1 MGKRLE
7 IPVEEKETLILEC
20 LSGRLRMR
28 EAARRAGVG
37 HSTMHF
43 WISRYRT
50 EGRAAL
56 AEDGNQS
63 KRSYS
68 AEVRQKAV
76 EEYLSGQGSSMA
88 IAEKYKLRSGN
99 LVLEWVREYHRHRE
113 QPKETGGVDMAN
125 RTYTQEEK
133 LRAVVGHLE
142 RGQSISEV
150 AKAYELPA
158 QLVRGWVKK
167 YQAQG
172 FAGLEDRR
180 GKRLAKQTPRD
191 KEEALRIENARPQEE
206 NELLRL
212 ELYLRKKLEE
222 LGRGDA

>member
-1 MGKRLE
+1 MGRRIE
-7 IPVEEKETLILEC
+7 MRAEEKEALILEC
-20 LSGRLRMR
+20 LAGRLRMR

-43 WISRYRT
+43 WISRYRS

-99 LVLEWVREYHRHRE
+99 LV
-113 QPKETGGVDMAN
+113 GV
-125 RTYTQEEK
+125 
-133 LRAVVGHLE
+133 
-142 RGQSISEV
+142 
-150 AKAYELPA
+150 
-158 QLVRGWVKK
+158 
-167 YQAQG
+167 
-172 FAGLEDRR
+172 
-180 GKRLAKQTPRD
+180 GKGVSSP
-191 KEEALRIENARPQEE
+191 
-206 NELLRL
+206 
-212 ELYLRKKLEE
+212 
-222 LGRGDA
+222 